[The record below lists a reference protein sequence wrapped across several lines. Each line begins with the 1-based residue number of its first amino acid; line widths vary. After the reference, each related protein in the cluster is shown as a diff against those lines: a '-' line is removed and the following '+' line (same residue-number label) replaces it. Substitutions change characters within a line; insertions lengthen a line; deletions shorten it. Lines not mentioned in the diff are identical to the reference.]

1 MLSRKRTKKH
11 IKREVPSAIC
21 NRGLPKLTN
30 QKSIFYP
37 LRDLFEEALP
47 FEELELFLLVLLEA
61 VFDFLLEELR
71 CVALGA
77 VERSVLELFARLLE
91 DGLEFPLDVFLSF
104 LVATPLELPLDVFL
118 SFLVATPLEFPLD
131 VFLSFLVATPL
142 DVFLSFLAA
151 IPLELLLVEALLKRV
166 LLRSTLSRRP
176 LLWATRPF
184 EGRLK
189 SRLEL

>member
-104 LVATPLELPLDVFL
+104 LVATPLE
-118 SFLVATPLEFPLD
+118 FPLD